1 MDIAYDILKVSEDG
15 AYKTHIIYR
24 SNLNSRLMAKYLRAL
39 TESGMLHIH
48 EGKDAPS
55 IYKTTDK
62 GILFVRSYESI
73 RTVFDPDS
81 KMLLAIQHEK

>member
-15 AYKTHIIYR
+15 AYKTHIVYR
-24 SNLNSRLMAKYLRAL
+24 SNLNSKLMAKYLRAL
-39 TESGMLHIH
+39 IESGMLRIQ
-48 EGKDAPS
+48 EGEDGPS
-55 IYKTTDK
+55 VYRTTEK

-81 KMLLAIQHEK
+81 KMLLAIKHEK